1 MNKLPVHSPT
11 AHYIIYTSNDQRGV
25 QMPTDTQLS
34 IALLAGIKMASWIAP
49 SLIISWITFQVSEFF
64 KPWRF

>member
-1 MNKLPVHSPT
+1 
-11 AHYIIYTSNDQRGV
+11 
-25 QMPTDTQLS
+25 MPTDTQLS

-49 SLIISWITFQVSEFF
+49 SLIISWITLQVSEFV

>member
-1 MNKLPVHSPT
+1 MTNHPVHPPT

-25 QMPTDTQLS
+25 TMPTDTQLS

-49 SLIISWITFQVSEFF
+49 SLIISWIATSTIEFF